1 MAERW
6 VVQFCHCHYG
16 PFLDVARQYA
26 ALFAGGPYKVL
37 TVYLTGKP
45 SDKARLESA
54 SDEVVFLDI
63 PPGTYYVTVD
73 PDIISVS
80 FNGQAVCRNGYG
92 VDGARDV
99 DLSGEDIDVI
109 VDLGLGDATASVRT
123 TDLSHAYVEENSAY
137 SS

>member
-45 SDKARLESA
+45 SDKATPVGKCADSSSTPSA
-54 SDEVVFLDI
+54 
-63 PPGTYYVTVD
+63 PCAG
-73 PDIISVS
+73 
-80 FNGQAVCRNGYG
+80 
-92 VDGARDV
+92 
-99 DLSGEDIDVI
+99 
-109 VDLGLGDATASVRT
+109 
-123 TDLSHAYVEENSAY
+123 
-137 SS
+137 